1 MANGSWLMG
10 DKAMLRAKHVWTAI
24 LTLALAAGAQSALAQ
39 ATKPTGST
47 GTKPATKPAMGPASA
62 ADETRDTNL
71 RAYTELLRSDL
82 RSQHVAIITEV
93 MGFTEAEDAKFW
105 PVYREY
111 EADLAKINDD
121 RMALIKDYAANYEK
135 LTDDVADKLA
145 RRALDL
151 EAKRGALKS
160 TYYDKFKTALSP
172 KTAARFIQVENQI
185 LLLLDLQIAASLPL
199 AR

>member
-1 MANGSWLMG
+1 MVCT
-10 DKAMLRAKHVWTAI
+10 KHIWTAI
-24 LTLALAAGAQSALAQ
+24 VALTLAAGAQSAFAQ
-39 ATKPTGST
+39 ATTPTGST
-47 GTKPATKPAMGPASA
+47 GTKPATKPPTGPAAA

-71 RAYTELLRSDL
+71 RAYAELLRSDL
-82 RSQHVAIITEV
+82 RAQHVAIITEV
-93 MGFTEAEDAKFW
+93 MQFNEAEDAKFW

-111 EADLAKINDD
+111 ETDLAKINDD

-199 AR
+199 AK